1 MIAVL
6 VVHLHNVTKI
16 FQHSASFLVEITAD
30 PQLCIRLFLWNKLYC
45 LLTNKSDDDDDN
57 DDDRR
62 QKKTLIILRPKYT
75 VISNPEILIRS
86 TFTVSA
92 AGSHKL
98 QLAYAALY
106 SGEDSLAYTK
116 KSIVEGDHIFQEKTR
131 SVAAMIAQSHCAL
144 GLTV

>member
-62 QKKTLIILRPKYT
+62 QKKLSSSSGLNIPSSRIQKSLFDLHLQCPQLALISCNSPMQRSIPAKIHWHILRNLSLKVT
-75 VISNPEILIRS
+75 
-86 TFTVSA
+86 TFF
-92 AGSHKL
+92 KRKRDQL
-98 QLAYAALY
+98 Q
-106 SGEDSLAYTK
+106 
-116 KSIVEGDHIFQEKTR
+116 Q
-131 SVAAMIAQSHCAL
+131 
-144 GLTV
+144 